1 MALHVEV
8 FRHRVNPDFQ
18 GEFDD
23 LYSRMVTAV
32 KGLGGYIGHKV
43 FTAEDGEK
51 VLIGYFEDFDAIEA
65 WDVHPE
71 HKYAKERGKTD
82 VFLEYD
88 VIVAEVV
95 EHHAKTAGETR

>member
-1 MALHVEV
+1 MAMHVEV
-8 FRHRVNPDFQ
+8 FRHRVDPAFQ

-23 LYSRMVTAV
+23 LYARMVTV
-32 KGLGGYIGHKV
+32 VRGLKGYISHKV

-51 VLIGYFEDFDAIEA
+51 VLIGYFEDFETVEE
-65 WDVHPE
+65 WDRHSE

-88 VIVAEVV
+88 VVVAEVV
-95 EHHAKTAGETR
+95 EHHAMDLRSKG

>member
-1 MALHVEV
+1 MAMHVEV
-8 FRHRVNPDFQ
+8 FRHRVDPAFQ

-23 LYSRMVTAV
+23 LYDRMVTV
-32 KGLGGYIGHKV
+32 VRGLKGYISHKV

-51 VLIGYFEDFDAIEA
+51 VLIGYFEDFETVEE
-65 WDVHPE
+65 WDRHPE

-88 VIVAEVV
+88 VVVAEVV
-95 EHHAKTAGETR
+95 EHHAMDLRSKG